1 MSATAAALV
10 KAAILALTDENT
22 RKKIGWV
29 LAAILSPVIL
39 LIAFLCALGSG
50 TASHNLS
57 VVELCFY
64 GGKVPSETP
73 DEYRAYIEEMRAGF
87 NLLDGSIE
95 NINEL
100 TEGEDG
106 LDEIRVKALF
116 YALYFGTDSPS
127 QQDCQKFVSCFVT
140 YEERTRTVTVEHEDG
155 TITEEEETYTVAV
168 SIEDLEVIY
177 QNIRSTM
184 GVEATEDQ
192 RSNAESIY
200 SLIRYG
206 YTGGSSFEGAD
217 VPFIGADGFCSPIG
231 ENWRSV
237 VTSEFGN
244 RIDPITGQRRGHTG
258 MDLAVPTG
266 TPIRAALPGMRDI
279 LNARLERAA
288 DFIVHQGTEATE
300 NGSWSI
306 SFKELEKQT
315 EITVRRGNGLDG
327 MLLEALTHRREVTSA
342 ALTDT
347 GIDTAY
353 HLNFCSRIPGQK
365 PCYFTKLPEEQK
377 TQLFYEAVETLL
389 DFFGDE
395 NLYGVLH
402 NGLQMPN
409 EEILARGYLTTEAML
424 AAGTVMSLPENSG
437 ISLRDVLQY
446 ELTEDLSLVHAQGG
460 EPVPLE
466 QEEELTRTER
476 KRFSDVLDAHVL
488 ESRAGEHGTELVIG
502 GVKPERLERFRS
514 ILDAY
519 KPEDQSMETIQ

>member
-116 YALYFGTDSPS
+116 YALYFGADNPEANATQGFLD
-127 QQDCQKFVSCFVT
+127 CFVAYEERTSTPDEEDSEEELEESYTVAIT

-266 TPIRAALPGMRDI
+266 TPIRAALPG
-279 LNARLERAA
+279 
-288 DFIVHQGTEATE
+288 
-300 NGSWSI
+300 
-306 SFKELEKQT
+306 
-315 EITVRRGNGLDG
+315 TVTVSTYNRGGYGYYIMIDHGDGLS
-327 MLLEALTHRREVTSA
+327 T
-342 ALTDT
+342 
-347 GIDTAY
+347 
-353 HLNFCSRIPGQK
+353 
-365 PCYFTKLPEEQK
+365 
-377 TQLFYEAVETLL
+377 
-389 DFFGDE
+389 
-395 NLYGVLH
+395 LYGHCSQLLASVGRIVNAGDVVALSGSTGRSTGPHLH
-402 NGLQMPN
+402 FEVRVNGQRTNP
-409 EEILARGYLTTEAML
+409 RGYL
-424 AAGTVMSLPENSG
+424 P
-437 ISLRDVLQY
+437 
-446 ELTEDLSLVHAQGG
+446 
-460 EPVPLE
+460 
-466 QEEELTRTER
+466 
-476 KRFSDVLDAHVL
+476 
-488 ESRAGEHGTELVIG
+488 
-502 GVKPERLERFRS
+502 
-514 ILDAY
+514 
-519 KPEDQSMETIQ
+519 

>member
-231 ENWRSV
+231 AGWESR
-237 VTSEFGN
+237 VTSEFGYRRDPSPGRPGATPAWIWRYPPAPRPGRPARHRHRRPVPQQLRLLCDDRPWQRPVYSLRPQFPTAGAGGTGGGDWRH
-244 RIDPITGQRRGHTG
+244 RISVRQHRPVHRPPPPLRG
-258 MDLAVPTG
+258 
-266 TPIRAALPGMRDI
+266 
-279 LNARLERAA
+279 AR
-288 DFIVHQGTEATE
+288 QWTE
-300 NGSWSI
+300 NKPQILPANHIIRG
-306 SFKELEKQT
+306 
-315 EITVRRGNGLDG
+315 VR
-327 MLLEALTHRREVTSA
+327 E
-342 ALTDT
+342 
-347 GIDTAY
+347 
-353 HLNFCSRIPGQK
+353 
-365 PCYFTKLPEEQK
+365 
-377 TQLFYEAVETLL
+377 
-389 DFFGDE
+389 
-395 NLYGVLH
+395 
-402 NGLQMPN
+402 
-409 EEILARGYLTTEAML
+409 
-424 AAGTVMSLPENSG
+424 
-437 ISLRDVLQY
+437 Y
-446 ELTEDLSLVHAQGG
+446 ELN
-460 EPVPLE
+460 
-466 QEEELTRTER
+466 
-476 KRFSDVLDAHVL
+476 
-488 ESRAGEHGTELVIG
+488 
-502 GVKPERLERFRS
+502 PEYGLPYCRL
-514 ILDAY
+514 
-519 KPEDQSMETIQ
+519 